1 MLFQKA
7 LLAVTCVGSAVS
19 PSSSIT
25 CSFPLTPALMP
36 QSVVYYV
43 HFKGEEDRRNLHKG
57 VERDFERLR
66 LKKLKDEEEAALLA
80 KGCDCA
86 GNKVQHAG
94 ST

>member
-1 MLFQKA
+1 MLFHKA

-19 PSSSIT
+19 PFPSIA
-25 CSFPLTPALMP
+25 CFGPLTPASVP

-57 VERDFERLR
+57 VERDLERLR
-66 LKKLKDEEEAALLA
+66 LKKLKGEEEAALLA

-86 GNKVQHAG
+86 GNKAQHAG